1 VQRRIS
7 QANADLV
14 IGHGD
19 LMVQDVL
26 FLHNM
31 VKATHAALY
40 GTTTCEDS
48 DHGRLHEQ
56 ILCQGQWKLVV
67 ANSPMMA
74 EELQQ
79 RYAIPPPR
87 ILTLMPGID
96 LRRFCPAAPA
106 QRAGMKQAMGL
117 RPDKFVVGFIT
128 SGSFRKRGLDQFA
141 QTVAQLAVPVQLLI
155 VGRDEPGPYLRG
167 LDYVHH
173 RQLAQVAQAYYA
185 TDVMLHTAYYEEFG
199 MVVAEAMACGTPVIT
214 SRQVGASALLPA
226 LPLPARP
233 DPDAFAQ
240 LLNRLLTEPD
250 DYRHWQQQGLQAVQ
264 ALSWQAYAEKFVQA
278 LPQLGFAL

>member
-1 VQRRIS
+1 MAHILQSIRTLRGCTGASNIVLQLSKELVNRGHKTTVMSRTINSEAVRAVGAKPVRVSPLLTKSREGWYRAVQRRIS

-167 LDYVHH
+167 LD
-173 RQLAQVAQAYYA
+173 
-185 TDVMLHTAYYEEFG
+185 
-199 MVVAEAMACGTPVIT
+199 
-214 SRQVGASALLPA
+214 
-226 LPLPARP
+226 
-233 DPDAFAQ
+233 
-240 LLNRLLTEPD
+240 
-250 DYRHWQQQGLQAVQ
+250 
-264 ALSWQAYAEKFVQA
+264 
-278 LPQLGFAL
+278 